1 MDALLLYL
9 HTIPLPLAIM
19 LSICLNIG
27 IAIVGVIPSVFL
39 TAINVTVFGFWG
51 GFYVSLIGEAIGSFV
66 AFWLYRKGFR
76 KFVDHKSKHAP
87 RLQKLL
93 HASPREAFLF
103 VIGLRMMPFVPSG
116 LVTLYASVG
125 TMSFGS
131 FVVASSIGKVPALL
145 MEVSST
151 YAIVKW
157 TSAAQFFIFAL
168 AIALLI
174 FVWIKVK
181 NRQK

>member
-1 MDALLLYL
+1 MDALLSYL
-9 HTIPLPLAIM
+9 HTIPLSLAVL
-19 LSICLNIG
+19 LSIFINIL
-27 IAIVGVIPSVFL
+27 IAVVGVIPSVFL
-39 TAINVTVFGFWG
+39 TAINVTLFGFWG
-51 GFYVSLIGEAIGSFV
+51 GFYVSFIGEAVGSFV
-66 AFWLYRKGFR
+66 AFLLYRKGFR

-157 TSAAQFFIFAL
+157 TNAGQFIVFAL
-168 AIALLI
+168 AIALLFFI
-174 FVWIKVK
+174 WKKVR
-181 NRQK
+181 NRH